1 MAGSGGKATFSAA
14 AASDAARGTGGKL
27 KRQTARRHTTTTPYS
42 RPPQNQVQRSRPW
55 ISRIVDPAYRAI
67 SSGATKL
74 LPYFFSSAPES
85 EEQQHQGSYIR
96 LLFLGRFLIDYVKL
110 TWFTSIQGFVEFVSI
125 ARKLES
131 VIITRIDGWV
141 KALTVCVLVLVTSS
155 LCEVC

>member
-1 MAGSGGKATFSAA
+1 MAASGGKATFSAA

-74 LPYFFSSAPES
+74 LPYFFSSAPALRAPES
-85 EEQQHQGSYIR
+85 EEQQQHQGFLDSYIR
-96 LLFLGRFLIDYVKL
+96 LLFLGRFLIDYV
-110 TWFTSIQGFVEFVSI
+110 
-125 ARKLES
+125 
-131 VIITRIDGWV
+131 
-141 KALTVCVLVLVTSS
+141 CVLVLVTSS
-155 LCEVC
+155 LCEWMYVCTGLFALKVSLK